1 MCLNKTILEKLQ
13 EGHHAGNR
21 RADMRENQTKTR
33 TLSFPSADSEQVD
46 QYYSIHMVRSDKVS
60 VDNFILHL

>member
-1 MCLNKTILEKLQ
+1 MLEIKGQTLGKTRQLKL
-13 EGHHAGNR
+13 
-21 RADMRENQTKTR
+21 KTR

-46 QYYSIHMVRSDKVS
+46 QYYSIHLVRSDKVS